1 MKRKNTRKFVA
12 YYRVSTRKQK
22 QSGLGLEAQRT
33 AVSEYARQ
41 NGGTVIAEYTETE
54 TGKTSDRPNLADAIG
69 HTRLSAATLV
79 IAKLD
84 RLARNVHFTSGL
96 MESGV
101 EFVACDNPDANKL
114 TIHLLAAMAEHEA
127 TQISNRTKD
136 ALQATK
142 ARGVKLGSARPGHW
156 EGREHLRGWAKAT
169 KAAATRRAEKA
180 REEYAF
186 LVPTLQKMQSEGQS
200 LREMAAWLNK
210 QGHRTRRGRP
220 FTGAIVWRILKR
232 AEEDKAAWPPL
243 QRRSRAWA

>member
-1 MKRKNTRKFVA
+1 MYTHANYQMKSKNTEKCRRKLVA
-12 YYRVSTRKQK
+12 YYRVSTKGQER
-22 QSGLGLEAQRT
+22 SGLGLEAQRA
-33 AVSEYARQ
+33 AVAEYARQ

-54 TGKTSDRPNLADAIG
+54 TGKRSDRPNLAEAIG

-127 TQISNRTKD
+127 TQISNRTKE
-136 ALQATK
+136 ALK
-142 ARGVKLGSARPGHW
+142 AAKVRGVKLGSARPGHW

-169 KAAATRRAEKA
+169 KAAAKKRSEDA
-180 REEYAF
+180 RSEYEF
-186 LVPTLQKMQSEGQS
+186 LVPALRKMQAEGQS
-200 LREMAAWLNK
+200 FQKIANWLND
-210 QGHRTRRGRP
+210 QGHTTRRGAA
-220 FTGAIVWRILKR
+220 FTSAIVWRILKR
-232 AEEDKAAWPPL
+232 VEQDKAA
-243 QRRSRAWA
+243 

>member
-1 MKRKNTRKFVA
+1 MKPKNAKRLVA
-12 YYRVSTRKQK
+12 YYRVSTKGQER
-22 QSGLGLEAQRT
+22 SGLGLEAQRT
-33 AVSEYARQ
+33 AVAEYARQ
-41 NGGTVIAEYTETE
+41 TGGAVIAEYTETE
-54 TGKTSDRPNLADAIG
+54 TGKTSDRPNLAEAIG
-69 HTRLSAATLV
+69 HSRLSAATLV

-136 ALQATK
+136 ALQAAK

-156 EGREHLRGWAKAT
+156 EGREHLRGWAEAT
-169 KAAATRRAEKA
+169 KAAATRRAQKA

-186 LVPTLQKMQSEGQS
+186 LVPTLQRMQQEGKSFQKM
-200 LREMAAWLNK
+200 ADWLNG
-210 QGHRTRRGRP
+210 QGHTTRRGAA
-220 FTGAIVWRILKR
+220 FTSAIVWRILNR
-232 AEEDKAAWPPL
+232 VERDNAA
-243 QRRSRAWA
+243 

>member
-1 MKRKNTRKFVA
+1 MKSKNRRKLVA
-12 YYRVSTRKQK
+12 YYRVSTKRQER
-22 QSGLGLEAQRT
+22 SGLGLEAQRA
-33 AVSEYARQ
+33 AVAEYAKQ
-41 NGGTVIAEYTETE
+41 TGGEVIAEYTETE
-54 TGKTSDRPNLADAIG
+54 TGKTSDRPKLADAIG

-101 EFVACDNPDANKL
+101 EFVACDNPEANKL

-136 ALQATK
+136 ALRAAK
-142 ARGVKLGSARPGHW
+142 ARGVKLGSTRPGHW

-169 KAAATRRAEKA
+169 VLAAKKRSEQA
-180 REEYAF
+180 REEYEF
-186 LVPTLQKMQSEGQS
+186 LVPTLRKMQAEGRS
-200 LREMAAWLNK
+200 LRQIAAWLNK
-210 QGHRTRRGRP
+210 QGHTTRRGKA

-232 AEEDKAAWPPL
+232 AEEDKAA
-243 QRRSRAWA
+243 

>member
-1 MKRKNTRKFVA
+1 MRRKNARKLVA
-12 YYRVSTRKQK
+12 YYRVSTRKQE

-33 AVSEYARQ
+33 AVADYAKR

-54 TGKTSDRPNLADAIG
+54 TGKRSDRPNLAEAIG

-136 ALQATK
+136 ALQAAK
-142 ARGVKLGSARPGHW
+142 ARGAKLGSARPGHW
-156 EGREHLRGWAKAT
+156 KGREHRRGWAKAT
-169 KAAATRRAEKA
+169 KAAAKKRSQKA

-186 LVPTLQKMQSEGQS
+186 LVPTLQRMQVEGKSYQKM
-200 LREMAAWLNK
+200 ADWLNG
-210 QGHRTRRGRP
+210 QGHTTRRGAA
-220 FTGAIVWRILKR
+220 FTSAIVWRILNR
-232 AEEDKAAWPPL
+232 VDQDEAA
-243 QRRSRAWA
+243 

>member
-1 MKRKNTRKFVA
+1 MKSKNPKKLVA
-12 YYRVSTRKQK
+12 YYRVSTKGQER
-22 QSGLGLEAQRT
+22 SGLGLEAQKT
-33 AVSEYARQ
+33 AVGEYARQ
-41 NGGTVIAEYTETE
+41 TGGAVTAEYTETE
-54 TGKTSDRPNLADAIG
+54 TGKTSNRPNLAEAIG

-136 ALQATK
+136 ALQAAK
-142 ARGVKLGSARPGHW
+142 ARGTKLGSARPGHW

-186 LVPTLQKMQSEGQS
+186 LVPTLQRMQQEGKSFQKM
-200 LREMAAWLNK
+200 ADWLNG
-210 QGHRTRRGRP
+210 QGHTTRRGAA
-220 FTGAIVWRILKR
+220 FTSAIVWRILNRVEK
-232 AEEDKAAWPPL
+232 DNAA
-243 QRRSRAWA
+243 

>member
-54 TGKTSDRPNLADAIG
+54 TGKRSDRPNLAEAIG
-69 HTRLSAATLV
+69 HARLSAATLV

-96 MESGV
+96 MESGI

-136 ALQATK
+136 ALQAAK
-142 ARGVKLGSARPGHW
+142 ARGTKLGSARPGHW
-156 EGREHLRGWAKAT
+156 EGREHRRGWAKAT
-169 KAAATRRAEKA
+169 KAAAKKRSRKA

-186 LVPTLQKMQSEGQS
+186 LVPTLQQMQAEGKSFQN
-200 LREMAAWLNK
+200 LADWLNG
-210 QGHRTRRGRP
+210 QGHTTRRGAA
-220 FTGAIVWRILKR
+220 FTSAIVWRILNR
-232 AEEDKAAWPPL
+232 VDQDEAA
-243 QRRSRAWA
+243 